1 MREYAR
7 NRNHSFNY
15 PDFTSRNIGLIS
27 IKQQEIIK
35 KSTIAIFGVG
45 GLGGSLAEQLVRSGC
60 ENINICDNEV
70 YELSNLNRQLAKT
83 KDLGKK
89 KVDVIKDLLL
99 NINPNVNVLSFYEIT
114 KENINKFLKNVGIAA
129 LTLDDPLASILISR
143 ICREKETNLIESYGM
158 PILWAWWFT
167 KDNVD
172 YETCYNLGTK
182 NLSYNEL
189 QNKKDLKSHFYSSI
203 LTKILKI
210 PNLEDYYKREKG
222 IFDKMVNQS
231 HPLISMAPFVRM
243 TASYLCFEILF
254 SGLLK
259 FKEMVKAPIIQGYDY
274 FKMEKISMSL

>member
-1 MREYAR
+1 MNE
-7 NRNHSFNY
+7 NGQNMNLSFNY
-15 PDFTSRNIGLIS
+15 TKFISRNIGLVS
-27 IKQQEIIK
+27 TTQQQEIK
-35 KSTIAIFGVG
+35 NSTFAIFGVG

-70 YELSNLNRQLAKT
+70 YDLSNLNRQLAKT

-89 KVDVIKDLLL
+89 KIDYIKDLLL
-99 NINPNVNVLSFYEIT
+99 NINPEVNILSFYEIT
-114 KENINKFLKNVGIAA
+114 KRNINKFLKNVSIAA

-143 ICREKETNLIESYGM
+143 ICREKEINLIESFGM

-182 NLSYNEL
+182 NLSYDEL
-189 QNKKDLKSHFYSSI
+189 KNKKDLKFHFYSSV

-210 PNLEDYYKREKG
+210 PNLEEYYKREKG
-222 IFDKMVNQS
+222 IFENMVNQS

-259 FKEMVKAPIIQGYDY
+259 LKEMVKAPIIQGYDY

>member
-1 MREYAR
+1 MNESGKSR
-7 NRNHSFNY
+7 NLSFNY
-15 PDFTSRNIGLIS
+15 TEFISRNIGLVS
-27 IKQQEIIK
+27 VEQQQEIK
-35 KSTIAIFGVG
+35 NSTIAIFGVG

-70 YELSNLNRQLAKT
+70 YDLSNLNRQLAKT

-89 KVDVIKDLLL
+89 KVDFIKDLLL
-99 NINPNVNVLSFYEIT
+99 DINPNVNVLSLYEIT
-114 KENINKFLKNVGIAA
+114 KENVNEFLKNVNIAA
-129 LTLDDPLASILISR
+129 LTLDDPLTSILISR
-143 ICREKETNLIESYGM
+143 ICREKEVNLIESFGM
-158 PILWAWWFT
+158 PVLWAWWFT

-189 QNKKDLKSHFYSSI
+189 RNKNDLKSHFYSSI

-210 PNLEDYYKREKG
+210 PNLEEYYRREKE
-222 IFDKMVNQS
+222 IFNRMVNQS

-259 FKEMVKAPIIQGYDY
+259 LKEMIKSPIIKGYDY
-274 FKMEKISMSL
+274 FKMEKVCMSL